1 MKRNLRKIVSLFL
14 TANILF
20 SLGQVF
26 AVNSVSS
33 DDGASLFENV
43 GIHYY
48 SKDEGSRIVTM
59 CAYPNATIE
68 VIVKEKER
76 NYFYTVQFKNGD
88 LSDANYQSE
97 PFWEALLSQA
107 EEQLTEAN
115 KTYLSEV
122 LETAEDALQAYTGSN
137 DFYDFLEDAYGSEY
151 VNKYIDSI
159 SESPVRKV
167 TEDLNF
173 IVDYRSTI
181 NLKKPLSIAVAITTV
196 IQSVVTDARVKAIAK
211 AVGGVAAVASAI
223 LPEGTEL
230 DRYYASAEFTRDGWC
245 GGRKWNYESHTIT
258 YDGYIGN
265 GGTGVIDDE
274 ILNMKSN
281 YFDYPDRIM
290 EDAYAYWRAN
300 T

>member
-1 MKRNLRKIVSLFL
+1 M
-14 TANILF
+14 
-20 SLGQVF
+20 
-26 AVNSVSS
+26 
-33 DDGASLFENV
+33 
-43 GIHYY
+43 
-48 SKDEGSRIVTM
+48 
-59 CAYPNATIE
+59 
-68 VIVKEKER
+68 KEKER

-181 NLKKPLSIAVAITTV
+181 NLKKPLSILSQLPPLFNRSSQMPVSRLLLKPLAALPLSHLQYCRKAQNSIV
-196 IQSVVTDARVKAIAK
+196 IMPVQS
-211 AVGGVAAVASAI
+211 
-223 LPEGTEL
+223 LPEMAG
-230 DRYYASAEFTRDGWC
+230 AAA
-245 GGRKWNYESHTIT
+245 
-258 YDGYIGN
+258 GN
-265 GGTGVIDDE
+265 GTMNLTLLLMMATLEMEVLE
-274 ILNMKSN
+274 SLTMK
-281 YFDYPDRIM
+281 F
-290 EDAYAYWRAN
+290 
-300 T
+300 